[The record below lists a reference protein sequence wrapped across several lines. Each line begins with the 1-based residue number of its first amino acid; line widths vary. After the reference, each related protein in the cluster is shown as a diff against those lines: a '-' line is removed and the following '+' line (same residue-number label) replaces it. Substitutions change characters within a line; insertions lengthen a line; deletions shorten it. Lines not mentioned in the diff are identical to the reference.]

1 MDDRIESWVQRGKE
15 LAEECF
21 TGGAVAEGC
30 CRVGEDDEL
39 REEVV
44 SALVA
49 HLRTTPEG
57 YRLLKSGANLER
69 ENEALRK
76 DAERYRWLRSRDLD
90 AIDKGGV
97 FAGMTPRN
105 VVLNEEHLDAAI
117 DAALKEQS
125 KC

>member
-1 MDDRIESWVQRGKE
+1 VTYKE
-15 LAEECF
+15 QAQEWHQQWFSERKLRLEADARLAE
-21 TGGAVAEGC
+21 
-30 CRVGEDDEL
+30 
-39 REEVV
+39 
-44 SALVA
+44 
-49 HLRTTPEG
+49 
-57 YRLLKSGANLER
+57 LER

-90 AIDKGGV
+90 TIDKGGV

-105 VVLNEEHLDAAI
+105 IVLNEEHLDTAI